1 MESWKQTL
9 ADMAGDRLMSLKRQ
23 AFLLC
28 GDDGQAEDLVQD
40 ALVRAFAPAEN

>member
-9 ADMAGDRLMSLKRQ
+9 AAPSHDRFASLKRQ

-28 GDDGQAEDLVQD
+28 GSATVVQT
-40 ALVRAFAPAEN
+40 ALLAATSGR

>member
-9 ADMAGDRLMSLKRQ
+9 AGLARGRARSLKRQ

-28 GDDGQAEDLVQD
+28 GDDG
-40 ALVRAFAPAEN
+40 

>member
-9 ADMAGDRLMSLKRQ
+9 AELSVSLKRQ

-28 GDDGQAEDLVQD
+28 GSATVVQT
-40 ALVRAFAPAEN
+40 ALLAATSGR